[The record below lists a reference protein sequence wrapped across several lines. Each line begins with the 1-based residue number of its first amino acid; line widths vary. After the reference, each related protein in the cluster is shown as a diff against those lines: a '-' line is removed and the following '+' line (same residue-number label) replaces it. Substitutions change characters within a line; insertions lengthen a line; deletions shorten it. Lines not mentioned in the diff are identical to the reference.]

1 MTAEPG
7 ESEGGEAVPVLTR
20 DDINNMKVMELRSS
34 LQARGTTTNGLKSV
48 LVPRLEE
55 AVEKNVPLMKK
66 SCVRGYRTF
75 CWWLVCSRCVLEE
88 A

>member
-20 DDINNMKVMELRSS
+20 YDINNMKVMELRSS

-48 LVPRLEE
+48 LVTRLEE
-55 AVEKNVPLMKK
+55 AVEKNVPLMKNRAPEVIEHF
-66 SCVRGYRTF
+66 SGG
-75 CWWLVCSRCVLEE
+75 
-88 A
+88 